1 MEWLEG
7 VTREAEVAGSD
18 SSGREACISVGP
30 SGIKK
35 KLAIFWPGFEN
46 SGNGF
51 VGAAQIVS
59 RLYK

>member
-1 MEWLEG
+1 VKLRSR
-7 VTREAEVAGSD
+7 VQTPVAAKRAFRWGL
-18 SSGREACISVGP
+18 SGL
-30 SGIKK
+30 K